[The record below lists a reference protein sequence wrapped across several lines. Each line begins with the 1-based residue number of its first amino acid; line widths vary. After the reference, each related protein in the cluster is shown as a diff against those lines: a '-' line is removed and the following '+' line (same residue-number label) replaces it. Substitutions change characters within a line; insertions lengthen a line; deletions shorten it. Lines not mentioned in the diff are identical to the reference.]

1 MSHEDYELAD
11 YFIRVIL
18 PNDKLTF
25 DQRVKYIDAIVSL
38 DLTKE
43 ESIKLCEYIDGVNSE
58 YNILLNRCRTN
69 VKKAAVVG

>member
-1 MSHEDYELAD
+1 MTFEDCGLAE
-11 YFIRVIL
+11 YFIRIIL

-25 DQRVKYIDAIVSL
+25 DQRIKYIDAILSL

-43 ESIKLCEYIDGVNSE
+43 ESVKLCEYIDRVNSE
-58 YNILLNRCRTN
+58 YNILLNRCRNN